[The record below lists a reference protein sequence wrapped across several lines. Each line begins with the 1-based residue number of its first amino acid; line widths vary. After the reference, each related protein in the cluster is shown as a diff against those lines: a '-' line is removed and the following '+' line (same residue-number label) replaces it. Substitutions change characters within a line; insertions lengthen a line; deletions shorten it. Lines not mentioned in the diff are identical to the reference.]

1 MERGL
6 LLEGS
11 RAVGFALALASVSI
25 GCTVAT
31 GSVQGGEPLFDAAA
45 TGVVAVSSEAGG
57 EGGGATTNNPAAE
70 CQPGGMYSGS
80 TWTDLY
86 QCYFG
91 PTGPDSCAGQTGQ
104 AASCH
109 GTGGA
114 ESGIWTCGPSA
125 DSCYMGM
132 MKYAVID
139 PTNSTS
145 DPTMNGLYMILC
157 ETNGSG
163 QMPYGCPTSAQFYP
177 ADMARIAAWI
187 QDGGQ
192 NN

>member
-1 MERGL
+1 MRSCF
-6 LLEGS
+6 LLEEVLVGGMVF
-11 RAVGFALALASVSI
+11 AVSSVSI
-25 GCTVAT
+25 GCTAAT
-31 GSVQGGEPLFDAAA
+31 GSLGGGEPLFDAAA
-45 TGVVAVSSEAGG
+45 TGVTVTEQDSAGG
-57 EGGGATTNNPAAE
+57 GGGVTTNNPSAD
-70 CQPGGMYSGS
+70 CQDGGMHSGS

-104 AASCH
+104 AGSCH

-114 ESGIWTCGPSA
+114 ESTIWTCGPSA

-132 MKYAVID
+132 MNYPMID
-139 PTNSTS
+139 PTKNTS
-145 DPTMNGLYMILC
+145 NPTMSGLYMILC
-157 ETNGSG
+157 QTNGSG
-163 QMPYGCPTSAQFYP
+163 QMPNGCPSYAQLYP